1 MPQSVYTDAY
11 STLVDVLVR
20 HRRSSGLT
28 QAELAERLGRPQ
40 SFVSKVEQR
49 QRRVDVIEFCAIA
62 HALEVDPAK
71 LFGELLAQI
80 PEQLRV

>member
-11 STLVDVLVR
+11 SILVDVLVS
-20 HRRSSGLT
+20 HRRRSGLT

-62 HALEVDPAK
+62 RALEVDPAK

>member
-11 STLVDVLVR
+11 STLVDVLVS
-20 HRRSSGLT
+20 HRRRSGLT

-62 HALEVDPAK
+62 RALEVDPAK
-71 LFGELLAQI
+71 LFGELLVQI
-80 PEQLRV
+80 PAQLRV

>member
-11 STLVDVLVR
+11 STLVDVLVS
-20 HRRSSGLT
+20 HRRRSGLT

-62 HALEVDPAK
+62 RALEVDPAK
-71 LFGELLAQI
+71 LFGELLVQI

>member
-11 STLVDVLVR
+11 STLVDVLVS
-20 HRRSSGLT
+20 HRRRSGLT

-62 HALEVDPAK
+62 RALGVDPAK
-71 LFGELLAQI
+71 LFGELLGQI
-80 PEQLRV
+80 PDRLRI

>member
-11 STLVDVLVR
+11 STLVDVLVS
-20 HRRSSGLT
+20 HRRRSGLT

-62 HALEVDPAK
+62 RALEVDPAK